1 MHEPFPSLLLHIVPQ
16 LMAIVTIKYELK
28 TYLQKAQASMEHTL
42 LRSVGRFPQNQSKEF
57 QRVCCIFHPSQQTT
71 LRLFSSIPYI
81 KQHGKDFCNIYIDN
95 ESSLRI
101 YEKVAVEVQVI
112 SIING
117 LRGIEQGRKQFQPG
131 QEIFFKNNSNGLSN
145 VAKEAQ

>member
-1 MHEPFPSLLLHIVPQ
+1 MHEPFPSLLLHISFSSVPQ
-16 LMAIVTIKYELK
+16 LIAIVTIKYELK
-28 TYLQKAQASMEHTL
+28 TYLQKAQASMEHTFKTKA
-42 LRSVGRFPQNQSKEF
+42 RSFKE
-57 QRVCCIFHPSQQTT
+57 CCIFHPSQQTT